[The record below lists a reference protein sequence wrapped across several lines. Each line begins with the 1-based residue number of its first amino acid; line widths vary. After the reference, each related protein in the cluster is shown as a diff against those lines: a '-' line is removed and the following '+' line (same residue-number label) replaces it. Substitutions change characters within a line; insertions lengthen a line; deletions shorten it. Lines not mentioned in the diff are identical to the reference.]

1 MILELNNKEVEA
13 LAVLVE
19 TRVAAIGPE
28 IHHTDT
34 PAYRE
39 ALRDSREMLTGILN
53 RLTKPEAASV

>member
-13 LAVLVE
+13 LTVLVE
-19 TRVAAIGPE
+19 TRIAAIGPE

-39 ALRDSREMLTGILN
+39 ALRNSREMLTGILN
-53 RLTKPEAASV
+53 RLSQTETAGA